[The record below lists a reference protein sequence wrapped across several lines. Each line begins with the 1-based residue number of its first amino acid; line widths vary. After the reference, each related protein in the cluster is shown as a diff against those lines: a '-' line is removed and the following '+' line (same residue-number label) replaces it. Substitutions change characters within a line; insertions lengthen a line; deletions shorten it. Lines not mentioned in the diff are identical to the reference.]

1 MNVYKVVFADGKVKA
16 DICDVPICKELQNK
30 IVPNPVNRGQFM
42 FYTEAVNEEAAK
54 NYFKFAFMIFLR
66 ERGLVI

>member
-1 MNVYKVVFADGKVKA
+1 MKMYKVVFAEGKASA
-16 DICDVPICKELQNK
+16 DICDAPICKELQDK
-30 IVPNPVNRGQFM
+30 VVPNPVKKQFI
-42 FYTEAVNEEAAK
+42 FFTEAVNEEAAK